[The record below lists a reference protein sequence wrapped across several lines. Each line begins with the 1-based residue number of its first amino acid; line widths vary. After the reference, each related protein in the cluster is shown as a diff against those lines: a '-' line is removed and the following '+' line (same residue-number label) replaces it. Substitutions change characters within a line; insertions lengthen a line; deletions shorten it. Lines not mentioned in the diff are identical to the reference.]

1 MSRLPPTFKQVVRSA
16 VIAAGV
22 ALFARSLS
30 TLGLERIAS
39 GLARVGWGFV
49 VIVIV
54 SGVREVLRTLAWTR
68 TVEGDVPLRFLP
80 AFRARLAGEAL
91 NALLPMGIVVGE
103 PTKAS
108 QVGSWIPFAAAFRG
122 LVAEFAFY
130 TASLAL
136 LFAAGVSS
144 WIVVEKIPV
153 DPLVSLGLI
162 AAAVAAAIVAARLRW
177 TRGLRDIVFG
187 FARRHP
193 EHVGAIAA
201 CEIGYQALA
210 VAEVYVTLLLVSPV
224 QPTLASA
231 LVLETVNRAIT
242 IAFKMLPMRIG
253 VDEVS
258 SSLFASRLDLGSA
271 TGLTLALVRKL
282 RILFWSAIG
291 LALLARRRSRA
302 VAAVARVTPAFPGLA
317 VVLTLVAASAVAAQ
331 PPAASGAAT
340 SVAGTVSVP
349 GPDGRPLVVPGVT
362 LTLTCAA
369 GDPRIEISNEG
380 GEFRFA
386 GVPVA
391 SGPCSLAADLQG
403 FKSATDPVTL
413 EAGRES
419 TATLQ
424 LGFNT
429 LREEVTVSARP
440 DAAIEGPTAAQVDRI
455 TPDVMRTAPIAND
468 RFQDALPLIPG
479 VVRGPDGLLNIN
491 GTRSNQSGLMFNS
504 ANGTDPVTGEDAIE
518 LPIDAVSSVQVR
530 GAAYAPEFGLS
541 AGAMTTVETQKAGD
555 AWHVTLNDLEPRLRR
570 RGGTFKGIESFTPRV
585 TVGGPIVAGK
595 LSLLESVQYEFSQ
608 TRVFGLPPFES
619 DTKLQSVASF
629 SRADWIASDA
639 NHFTASAMISPRKTT
654 FAGLNTFNP
663 QSVTPNIKNDNV
675 LASASDQIIVGSR
688 GVLETRVSV
697 KQFNSTIYP
706 SQGDGPMILAPT
718 VNAGSYFNDQDRTSR
733 RAEWL
738 TTYSFTPLGPA
749 HLLKVGAGVT
759 REVFD
764 GVSTNRPVHIV
775 RADGTLSQSIGFA
788 GGGQLDRNKTAL
800 LGYAQD
806 TWTAGSR
813 LTLQYGARY
822 DYESVTGDVNV
833 APRGSFTAVATSDGR
848 TVVRGGAGMFYNAL
862 PLNVAT
868 FDELQR
874 HVVTLF
880 AADGVTPLGPAVDLP
895 NVVATGLRAPRSVN
909 WNLEVDREWVKNLF
923 IRVGY
928 QQRDNRRDAV
938 VDTTNDAI
946 VLETDGRSRYREGQ
960 ISGRY
965 VFHGS
970 DQVVG
975 SYTRSSAIG
984 NLNDFNGYFGNIEN
998 PVIRPDERG
1007 PLPWD
1012 APNRVLL
1019 WSSISL
1025 PRGFAVFP
1033 VLDVRTGFPL
1043 SNVDADRNFVGPRNE
1058 AGRFPR
1064 FVSLDAQVTKR
1075 LRLFNHN
1082 ATIGLKIF
1090 NITDHF
1096 NPRDYQGNLAS
1107 TNFGEFNNSVGR
1119 TFRGKWIFEF

>member
-1 MSRLPPTFKQVVRSA
+1 VIRLSPAYKRFFRAAIIV
-16 VIAAGV
+16 AGV
-22 ALFARSLS
+22 ALFARSLGVI
-30 TLGLERIAS
+30 GLERIVS
-39 GLARVGWGFV
+39 GIARVGWGFG
-49 VIVIV
+49 VIVIL

-68 TVEGDVPLRFLP
+68 TVEGAVPLRFLP
-80 AFRARLAGEAL
+80 ALRARLAGEAL
-91 NALLPMGIVVGE
+91 NALLPMGMVVGE
-103 PTKAS
+103 PAKAS
-108 QVGSWIPFAAAFRG
+108 HVGSRIPFATAFRG

-130 TASLAL
+130 TASLVL
-136 LFAAGVSS
+136 LFGAGVSS
-144 WIVVEKIPV
+144 WIVVEKIRVGPV
-153 DPLVSLGLI
+153 VSLGLI
-162 AAAVAAAIVAARLRW
+162 AAAVIAAIVGVRLRW

-187 FARRHP
+187 FAFRHP

-201 CEIGYQALA
+201 YEIGYQVLA
-210 VAEVYVTLLLVSPV
+210 VAEIYVTLLLVSPV
-224 QPTLASA
+224 PPTLASA
-231 LVLETVNRAIT
+231 LILETVNRAIT
-242 IAFKMLPMRIG
+242 IAFKILPMRIG
-253 VDEVS
+253 IDEVS

-282 RILFWSAIG
+282 RMLFWSAIG
-291 LALLARRRSRA
+291 LALLPRRPSRT
-302 VAAVARVTPAFPGLA
+302 AASVARANPAFLGLA
-317 VVLTLVAASAVAAQ
+317 VVLTLMAASAAAAQ
-331 PPAASGAAT
+331 SPPA
-340 SVAGTVSVP
+340 SVSGTVSVADP
-349 GPDGRPLVVPGVT
+349 GGQPLVVPGVT
-362 LTLTCAA
+362 LTLTCAG
-369 GDPRIEISNEG
+369 GDPRVEVSNER

-386 GVPVA
+386 DVAVA
-391 SGPCSLAADLQG
+391 SGPCSIAADLQG
-403 FKSATDPVTL
+403 FKSATEAVAL
-413 EAGRES
+413 EPGRETS
-419 TATLQ
+419 VTLQ

-429 LREEVTVSARP
+429 LREEVTVSAKADLATESPIAGR
-440 DAAIEGPTAAQVDRI
+440 VDRI
-455 TPDVMRTAPIAND
+455 TTQVMRTAPIASE

-541 AGAMTTVETQKAGD
+541 AGAVTTVETQKAGD
-555 AWHVTLNDLEPRLRR
+555 AWHVTLNDLEPRVRR
-570 RGGTFKGIESFTPRV
+570 RGGKFKGIESFTPRV

-619 DTKLQSVASF
+619 DTKLQSLASF
-629 SRADWIASDA
+629 SRADWIVSPT
-639 NHFTASAMISPRKTT
+639 NHFTASAMVSPRKTT

-663 QSVTPNIKNDNV
+663 QPVTPNIKNDNV

-688 GVLETRVSV
+688 GVLDTRVSV

-706 SQGDGPMILAPT
+706 SQGDGPMILAPN

-738 TTYSFTPLGPA
+738 TTYSLTPLGPM
-749 HLLKVGAGVT
+749 HLLKIGAGVT
-759 REVFD
+759 RELFD
-764 GVSTNRPVHIV
+764 GVSTNRPVQIV

-833 APRGSFTAVATSDGR
+833 APRGSFTAVVTSDGR

-874 HVVTLF
+874 RIVTSF
-880 AADGVTPLGPAVDLP
+880 AGDGVTPLGPAVELP
-895 NVVATGLRAPRSVN
+895 NVVASELRAPRSVN

-923 IRVGY
+923 VRVGY
-928 QQRDNRRDAV
+928 QQRENRFDPV
-938 VDTTNDAI
+938 VDAADGAI
-946 VLETDGRSRYREGQ
+946 VLRADGRSRYREGQ

-965 VFHGS
+965 QFHGT
-970 DQVVG
+970 DQIVG

-984 NLNDFNGYFGNIEN
+984 NLNDFNSFFGNIEN

-1019 WSSISL
+1019 WSSVSL

-1064 FVSLDAQVTKR
+1064 FVSLDAQLTKK

-1082 ATIGLKIF
+1082 ATIGLKVF

-1107 TNFGEFNNSVGR
+1107 DSFGDFNNSVGR